1 MSNTPAYYG
10 IATITEVKSFVVQ
23 TSWDFVIKLF
33 TLVIY
38 HHSKVILSCGV
49 IKLYYIGNY
58 CGMAVNYHS
67 ILTLEKAGLKLQW

>member
-23 TSWDFVIKLF
+23 TPTANVIKLF
-33 TLVIY
+33 IMVIY
-38 HHSKVILSCGV
+38 HHSKVILLFCV
-49 IKLYYIGNY
+49 IKLYYIGKY